1 MVDNATKGPDRV
13 NIRSMLKSDRPL
25 FAVRDRSRALSLVV
39 VTALSSTMA
48 CIERGEPIES
58 IKVGLLVPNSGGL
71 ASLGKSWENAA
82 RLAVEQINSAGGL
95 FDGREMEVL
104 IEDSGS
110 DPGPAEQA
118 TKALL
123 EEGVVGIVG
132 PASSSEVA
140 RVKPLTDSASVPLLS
155 CCATSASLTEAQTD
169 RNGYFFRT
177 APNDNYQAEALA
189 FLGANGTR
197 GPHPSFTGA
206 GPGETLDSCP
216 DMIIIA
222 QDDEYGSKL
231 AAGLETTFAGR
242 DISTF
247 DVDGEKIPLLDDGG
261 QPAIGRVILNQAFTA
276 GFAQGKDP
284 NDPDVI
290 AAAALVI
297 DPVLAAF
304 VAPSG
309 HDFTWN
315 PNTCFTI
322 VAFGEDGA
330 AVFSE
335 LHRRLVGLVN
345 TIRTDVAD
353 PRYDENFVLNRVYLG
368 PDGMNDSAFATNAG
382 AFAPLLVGTAPTHA
396 ANTAYGKFDNAFR
409 ARFST
414 PPGSFTSQMFDATML
429 LGLAITSANAADGES
444 IRDAIFEVSR
454 TGQRFDG
461 AFFGEMAEALLRGDD
476 IDYVGPSGELDMDDA
491 GDIIGDYALWRAQLA
506 GSTYSIA
513 ETDFLPAAD
522 FALPR

>member
-1 MVDNATKGPDRV
+1 MRSTTKH
-13 NIRSMLKSDRPL
+13 LALTCALALPL
-25 FAVRDRSRALSLVV
+25 AG
-39 VTALSSTMA
+39 
-48 CIERGEPIES
+48 CIERGTPIES

-118 TKALL
+118 AKGLID
-123 EEGVVGIVG
+123 EDVVGIVG

-140 RVKPLTDSASVPLLS
+140 RVKPLVEAAKIPLLS
-155 CCATSASLTEAQTD
+155 CCATSASLTEQQSQ
-169 RNGYFFRT
+169 RGGFFFRT

-189 FLGANGTR
+189 FLAANGTR
-197 GPHPSFTGA
+197 GPHPSFSGSGT
-206 GPGETLDSCP
+206 GETIESCP
-216 DMIIIA
+216 EMVILA
-222 QDDEYGSKL
+222 QNDEYGAKL
-231 AAGLETTFAGR
+231 AQGLEDTFSGR
-242 DISTF
+242 AIMTF
-247 DVDGEKIPLLDDGG
+247 DVDGDRIPVLDTQGS
-261 QPAIGRVILNQAFTA
+261 AATGRVLLNHPFEP

-284 NDPDVI
+284 NDPLVI
-290 AAAALVI
+290 EAAALVV
-297 DPVLAAF
+297 DPVYDAF
-304 VAPSG
+304 VAASG
-309 HDFTWN
+309 HDFVWN
-315 PNTCFTI
+315 ANACFTI

-335 LHRRLVGLVN
+335 LHRRLVALVN
-345 TIRTDVAD
+345 EIRTNTAD
-353 PRYDENFVLNRVYLG
+353 PRHDPDFALPRVYLG

-382 AFAPLLVGTAPTHA
+382 SFAPLLVGTAPTHA
-396 ANTAYGKFDNAFR
+396 ANNAYRKFDNAFR

-414 PPGSFTSQMFDATML
+414 APGSFTSQMFDATML

-444 IRDAIFEVSR
+444 IRDAIFDISR

-491 GDIIGDYALWRAQLA
+491 GDVIGDYALWRAQA
-506 GSTYSIA
+506 VGSTYTIV
-513 ETDFLPAAD
+513 ETDFLPASD
-522 FALPR
+522 FALPQ